1 MRPVRPRSWLSSIV
15 RAVTCAT
22 PEMPPAAQQALACF
36 TADGLFIALSFAFY
50 NSFLSLYLLGF
61 GAGNSQVGL
70 MTSLSSLSGLA
81 AYVIATRA
89 TAALGSRKRMVL
101 FMRVSSR
108 LNLLVLAMVPLFFS
122 GQAGVYVLIG
132 LMCLQA
138 LLEAIGSPAWTAL
151 VADIVPLSIRARY
164 VASRNIIKSVARTV
178 AVAVAGQI
186 ISALGFPL
194 GFQVAL
200 VCGAVIGM
208 GAAVAYSRIHVP
220 ESEAAKPRGAQP
232 TTSRPIGD
240 SFRRYM
246 VARTVWT
253 LGCYLA
259 APFYP
264 VYLVRSLAGDAG
276 VVGALASIGSI
287 AAVVG
292 LLLFTRLVEGRG
304 LRLAWLIGSGM
315 EAAVPWLWAV
325 APVAWFGVVPAAL
338 DGLMM
343 AGLELVNLNSL
354 LLLSPA
360 ESRTRHAAYASAALS
375 AAMMVGPLIG
385 GAVSDTW
392 GYRVLFLMAGAMCL
406 AGCALYYA
414 YVPEPEARAGE
425 VPAGQVTKP
434 RGL

>member
-1 MRPVRPRSWLSSIV
+1 MRPVRPRSWLSSV
-15 RAVTCAT
+15 GRAVTCAT
-22 PEMPPAAQQALACF
+22 PEMPRSAQQALTCF

-70 MTSLSSLSGLA
+70 MTSLSSLSGLT

-89 TAALGSRKRMVL
+89 TAALGSRKRMVI

-108 LNLLVLAMVPLFFS
+108 LNLLVLAAVPFFFS
-122 GQAGVYVLIG
+122 GQTGVYVLIG

-178 AVAVAGQI
+178 AVAAAGQI
-186 ISALGFPL
+186 INVLGFPL

-208 GAAVAYSRIHVP
+208 GAAIAYSRIQVP
-220 ESEAAKPRGAQP
+220 ESEATPQGTRP
-232 TTSRPIGD
+232 TPSRAIG
-240 SFRRYM
+240 SGFMRYM

-264 VYLVRSLAGDAG
+264 VYLVKSLAGDAG
-276 VVGALASIGSI
+276 VVGALASVGSI

-292 LLLFTRLVEGRG
+292 LLLFTRLVERRG
-304 LRLAWLIGSGM
+304 LRSAWLIGSGM
-315 EAAVPWLWAV
+315 EAVVPWLWAV

-385 GAVSDTW
+385 GAVSDAW
-392 GYRVLFLMAGAMCL
+392 GFRVLFLIAGAMCL
-406 AGCALYYA
+406 VGCALYYT
-414 YVPEPEARAGE
+414 YVSEPEARAGE
-425 VPAGQVTKP
+425 AAPVAATGQGT
-434 RGL
+434 R